1 MTIRE
6 IFHDADDVSR
16 RGFLSGAASTLL
28 GLGAMPLL
36 SHAAAAAPA
45 ALARRSPAKNVIYLF
60 MSGGMTH
67 LDTFDLKPG
76 AETQG
81 PTEAIKT
88 SADGVLIS
96 SHLQYL
102 SRHMDKCVVVNSVS
116 STQGAH
122 AQGQYYMH
130 TSYEP
135 RGTITHASLG
145 SWVNRLGGRL
155 NPTLPGYVTVGGG
168 RYSSAGWMESAY
180 APLPI
185 GDPEDGLANSTRADS
200 VSEKDFERRL
210 HRVAKMNKA
219 FTERYKQ
226 KQVRSYVEMYDQA
239 VKLMGSR
246 DLEAFDIAQE
256 PDAIKGAYGD
266 DQFGRGCLLA
276 RRLVEHGVRFVE
288 VVSGGWDTHNDNFD
302 RMEDKLPPLDRAL
315 AALLADLEARG
326 LLEETLVVVAT
337 EFGRT
342 PDITA
347 NRGNGRNHYPKAFSC
362 LLAGGGVQGGQAYG
376 KTDAEGREVIENKV
390 MVPDFNATIAYAL
403 GLPTEK
409 VLHSPSGRPFQIAHK
424 GKPVTAIF

>member
-1 MTIRE
+1 MTLRE

-16 RGFLSGAASTLL
+16 RGFLSGAASTML

-36 SHAAAAAPA
+36 SQAAVASPA
-45 ALARRSPAKNVIYLF
+45 ALLRKSPAKNVIYLF

-67 LDTFDLKPG
+67 LDTFDVKPG
-76 AETQG
+76 AATQG
-81 PTEAIKT
+81 PTEAIQT
-88 SADGVLIS
+88 SADGVRIS
-96 SHLQYL
+96 SHLKYL
-102 SRHMDKCVVVNSVS
+102 SRHMDKCVVLNSMS

-122 AQGQYYMH
+122 AQGQYFMH

-135 RGTITHASLG
+135 RGTIAHASLG

-155 NPTLPGYVTVGGG
+155 NQTLPGYVTVGGG
-168 RYSSAGWMESAY
+168 RYATAGWMESAY

-185 GDPEDGLANSTRADS
+185 GDPEDGLANSTRSDTIS
-200 VSEKDFERRL
+200 DKDFHRRL
-210 HRVAKMNKA
+210 DRVAKMNKA
-219 FTERYKQ
+219 FSERFKQ
-226 KQVRSYVEMYDQA
+226 KQVRSYTEMYDQA
-239 VKLMGSR
+239 VKLMGST
-246 DLEAFDIAQE
+246 DLRAFDIDKE

-266 DQFGRGCLLA
+266 GRLGRGCLLA

-288 VVSGGWDTHNDNFD
+288 VVSGGWDTHNDNFGE
-302 RMEDKLPPLDRAL
+302 MEEKLPPLDRAL
-315 AALLADLEARG
+315 SALLADLDARG

-376 KTDAEGREVIENKV
+376 KTDPEGREVIENKV
-390 MVPDFNATIAYAL
+390 LVPDLNATIAYAL
-403 GLPTEK
+403 GLPTDK

-424 GKPVTAIF
+424 GKPVTSIF